1 MSNLH
6 YIIPFLVILTVL
18 VFVHELGHYL
28 IARKN
33 GVKVDIFSIGM
44 GKELWG
50 FTDKNKTR
58 WRFSLIPFGGYVMMH
73 GDKDPSS
80 TPSASDIQNMSEE
93 EKQYSL
99 MGKTPMQRIAV
110 SAAGPIANL
119 LFAFVAVFFVYFNF
133 GKPFNTNSI
142 EKVFENTPAS
152 VISLKENDKI
162 LKIENSIIK
171 KGEDVITALRNAQK
185 KDLEIHYLR
194 DGVIHINKISID
206 PNVKQIGISFK
217 KEYIKYSLIDSIT
230 QSFADTCTMIV
241 NMIYGLCKLFTGGV
255 SFKSFG
261 GPLSIANMSGNIS
274 KTGDIG
280 YLIFF
285 AAILSINLG
294 IINLVPFPALDGG
307 NILLDGIEV
316 IIRRPLSLKIRE
328 LISTVGMYLL
338 LLLMISATVWDV
350 VKIYFS

>member
-1 MSNLH
+1 MTNLH

-28 IARKN
+28 IARRH

-44 GKELWG
+44 GKELFG
-50 FTDKNKTR
+50 FTDKHGTR

-80 TPSASDIQNMSEE
+80 TPKAEDIQNMTDE
-93 EKQYSL
+93 EKKFSL

-119 LFAFVAVFFVYFNF
+119 LFAFIAVFFVYISF
-133 GKPFNTNSI
+133 GKPLNTNI
-142 EKVFENTPAS
+142 VEKVSENTPAFS
-152 VISLKENDKI
+152 IGIKENDKI
-162 LKIENSIIK
+162 LKIEDTLIT
-171 KGEDVITALRNAQK
+171 KGEDTLSVLKNTSK

-194 DGVIHINKISID
+194 NGVIHINKLSINPD
-206 PNVKQIGISFK
+206 TKLIGVSFK
-217 KEYIKYSLIDSIT
+217 KEYLKYTTIDALTNAFS
-230 QSFADTCTMIV
+230 DTCNMIV
-241 NMIYGLCKLFTGGV
+241 NMVYGLCKLFTGGV

-261 GPLSIANMSGNIS
+261 GPLSIANLSGNIS
-274 KTGDIG
+274 KSGDIG

-316 IIRRPLSLKIRE
+316 IIRRPLSLKVRE
-328 LISTVGMYLL
+328 MISTVGMYAL
-338 LLLMISATVWDV
+338 LLLMIAATIWDV
-350 VKIYFS
+350 IKIYFN

>member
-1 MSNLH
+1 MSSLH

-50 FTDKNKTR
+50 YTDKNGTR
-58 WRFSLIPFGGYVMMH
+58 WRFSLIPFGGYVMMC

-80 TPSASDIQNMSEE
+80 TPNADYIQNMSEE
-93 EKQYSL
+93 EKKCSL
-99 MGKTPMQRIAV
+99 SGKTPMQRIAV

-119 LFAFVAVFFVYFNF
+119 LFAFIAVFFVYLNF

-152 VISLKENDKI
+152 SINLKENDKI
-162 LKIENSIIK
+162 LKIENTIIK
-171 KGEDVITALRNAQK
+171 KGEDVILALKNIQK

-194 DGVIHINKISID
+194 DGIIHINKLSID
-206 PNVKQIGISFK
+206 QNTRQLGISFK
-217 KEYIKYSLIDSIT
+217 KEYVKCSTMDSVT
-230 QSFADTCTMIV
+230 KSFIDTCNMIV
-241 NMIYGLCKLFTGGV
+241 NMVYGLCKLFTGGI
-255 SFKSFG
+255 SAKNFG

-274 KTGDIG
+274 KSGDIG

-316 IIRRPLSLKIRE
+316 IIRRPLSLKVRE
-328 LISTVGMYLL
+328 VISTVGMYSL
-338 LLLMISATVWDV
+338 LLLMILATVWDV
-350 VKIYFS
+350 VKIYFN